1 MAKDDGG
8 SVKGKKDRQTSDWIA
23 LDKRHVWHPFTQA
36 QTAPDPLP
44 IERGE
49 GVYLYSSDGR
59 RLVDYISSWWV
70 NLFGHSHP
78 KIAGAIAEQAY
89 RLEHTIFAGFTHP
102 PAIELA
108 AALAGLLPGDLNR
121 VFFSDNG
128 STSVEVALKMAYQ
141 YCANQGENKR
151 KRFITFDGAYHGD
164 TVGAMSAGVSSRMF
178 DVWKDLFFTVDV
190 MPYPHTWEEDAD
202 CCEKEDAAFAALQ
215 KHVACY
221 GDEICAI
228 IMEPLVQGAS
238 GMRMVRPGFVVRA
251 VEFLQSQGV
260 IVIFDEVMTG
270 FGRTGADFACE
281 KLGVVPDLIC
291 LSKGL
296 TGGFLPLS
304 VTVAKN
310 YFYDAFLGDSFGRA
324 FCHGH
329 SYTANP
335 LGCAAALAAMELL
348 QSPEIRIRIQQ
359 VEAAHNRGLDYVR
372 DLPQARAPRIC
383 GTLAAFDARVSDGGY
398 DSSLGNELKRWFWD
412 RNMLI
417 RPLGNVI
424 YQLPP
429 YVITDEQIEE
439 GWKAAAEAVMALV
452 K

>member
-1 MAKDDGG
+1 MNEKE
-8 SVKGKKDRQTSDWIA
+8 TLELSDWIA
-23 LDKRHVWHPFTQA
+23 LDQRHVWHPFTQA
-36 QTAPDPLP
+36 QTAPDPVL
-44 IERGE
+44 IERGA
-49 GVYLYSSDGR
+49 GVYLYSRDGR

-70 NLFGHSHP
+70 NLFGHGHP
-78 KIAGAIAEQAY
+78 KIANAIAEQAD
-89 RLEHTIFAGFTHP
+89 RLEHAIFAGFTHT

-108 AALAGLLPGDLNR
+108 TTLARMLPGELNR

-141 YCANQGENKR
+141 YVANQGEHKR

-178 DVWKDLFFTVDV
+178 DAWQELLFTVDV
-190 MPYPHTWEEDAD
+190 MPYPHTWEQDAD
-202 CCEKEDAAFAALQ
+202 CDEKEESAFAALKQ
-215 KHVACY
+215 HVARH
-221 GDEICAI
+221 GDEICAMI
-228 IMEPLVQGAS
+228 IEPLVQGAG
-238 GMRMVRPGFVVRA
+238 GMRMVRPGFVRRV
-251 VEFLQSQGV
+251 VEWLHSRGI

-270 FGRTGADFACE
+270 FGRTGARFACE
-281 KLGVVPDLIC
+281 KIGVIPDLIC

-304 VTVAKN
+304 VTVAKDF
-310 YFYDAFLGDSFGRA
+310 FYDAFLGDRFERA

-348 QSPEIRIRIQQ
+348 QNPEIERRIKQI
-359 VEAAHNRGLDYVR
+359 EAAHNRGLDTIR
-372 DLPQARAPRIC
+372 DLPQAMAPRIC
-383 GTLAAFDARVSDGGY
+383 GTIAAFDARVSDAGY
-398 DSSLGNELKRWFWD
+398 DASLGNELKRWFWD

-424 YQLPP
+424 YQMPP
-429 YVITDEQIEE
+429 YVISDEQVEA
-439 GWKAAAEAVMALV
+439 GWKASAEAVRALV